1 MIGAYPQE
9 ARGATEARG
18 FLAFIVNLLAAF
30 THVDPRVITQQERHS
45 GRTALRF

>member
-1 MIGAYPQE
+1 MIDPYT
-9 ARGATEARG
+9 TEANPRVPRG

>member
-1 MIGAYPQE
+1 MIDPYTAE
-9 ARGATEARG
+9 ANPRVPRS